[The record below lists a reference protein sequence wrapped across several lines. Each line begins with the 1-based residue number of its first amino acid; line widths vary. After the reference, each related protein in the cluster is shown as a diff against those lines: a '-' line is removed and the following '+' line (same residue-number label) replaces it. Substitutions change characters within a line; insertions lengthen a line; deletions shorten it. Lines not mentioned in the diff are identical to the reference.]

1 MGHGSSENPDENS
14 GADAP
19 RVTATA
25 PDSIVPAG
33 GSAAG
38 REHSAAAESDSSES
52 EARWRTLADVNPD
65 GILVMDDQ
73 GIIRAANPA
82 AERIFGYGEGEILG
96 QPLAILIPPRF
107 RAAHRAGVERYLA
120 TGRRNIPWSG
130 VELIGLKKSGEEV
143 PVEIAFGEYRQG
155 GQHVFAGF
163 VHDIT
168 SRVRTQARRQV
179 EHEVTRTL
187 SMATDLET
195 AAPLVLDAVCSG
207 LGWDFGAFW
216 RCESERE
223 KLSCAAV
230 WHRDPELLDP
240 FARATR
246 TTVLESGEGLP
257 GRVWNESVP
266 IWITDVGDAR
276 NFPRATAAAAVGLRS
291 AFAFPIVLGSEVEGV
306 MEFFGRNLEEPDEQ
320 LLASVAVIGSDIGQ
334 FVRRKQ
340 VEAERDRALANA
352 VIARQV
358 AEDQAVELEA
368 QADEL
373 QSQAE
378 ELQGVHAELEAANI
392 ALTRANAR
400 LRERTE
406 EAELARG
413 LAEEANR
420 TKSFFLANMSHE
432 LRTPINAITGYTD
445 LMELG
450 ISGPLTEQQA
460 AHLGRIKSSTEHLLG
475 LVNEILDLAKVEAGQ
490 LQIAAERV
498 DVSETVQEAIDL
510 IAPQA
515 IGNRLVLSNQI
526 PAESGH
532 AFWGDGDRV
541 RQILVN
547 LLSNAVKFTGPGGQ
561 ITLRVVETREPRSG
575 SIPPGG
581 EWVGLQIEDE
591 GIGIPGEKLQSVFE
605 PFVQVD
611 PSHTRERGGTGL
623 GLTISRRLARL
634 MGGDLTVQSVV
645 GEGSRFTLWLPQIPA
660 ARSVP
665 DEDGMSSWPRRAI
678 GVPRLGEV
686 GHLLVRCAED
696 IVRDTIAR
704 LRQDS
709 CTQEEASDLDPAQLG
724 DHTATF
730 LVDIGLALVALDEG
744 GGEPALMRDGTQ
756 IQRTISHLHGAQRA
770 RLGWPADALRRE
782 FDILRAVTTEH
793 LRKSVTGE
801 ADTALDDAIAIVR
814 RLLDQ
819 AERVSLRGWT
829 RAAAD
834 HV

>member
-1 MGHGSSENPDENS
+1 MVDGSSEIPDVDGPPATEATPES
-14 GADAP
+14 HDPASGRRVAGESPGADL
-19 RVTATA
+19 
-25 PDSIVPAG
+25 
-33 GSAAG
+33 
-38 REHSAAAESDSSES
+38 SES

-65 GILVMDDQ
+65 GILLMDDH
-73 GIIRAANPA
+73 GIIRAANRA
-82 AERIFGYGEGEILG
+82 AEQIFGYAEDEILG
-96 QPLAILIPPRF
+96 RPLAMLIPPRY
-107 RAAHRAGVERYLA
+107 REAHRRGIERYLA
-120 TGRRNIPWSG
+120 AGRKSIPSSG
-130 VELIGLKKSGEEV
+130 VELVGLKKGGGEV

-155 GQHVFAGF
+155 GQHMFAGF

-168 SRVRTQARRQV
+168 NRVRIQARRQV
-179 EHEVTRTL
+179 EHQVTRAL
-187 SMATDLET
+187 SGALDLET
-195 AAPLVLDAVCSG
+195 AAPLVLEAVCAG
-207 LGWDFGAFW
+207 LGWDFGALW
-216 RCESERE
+216 RCDAERE
-223 KLSCAAV
+223 TLRCDAV
-230 WHRDPELLDP
+230 WHRDPDLLDP
-240 FARATR
+240 FACAT
-246 TTVLESGEGLP
+246 TSTELASGEGLP
-257 GRVWNESVP
+257 GRVWKDAAP
-266 IWITDVGDAR
+266 IWITDVCDDP
-276 NFPRATAAAAVGLRS
+276 NFPRASAAAAVGLHS
-291 AFAFPIVLGSEVEGV
+291 AFAFPIMLGSEVEGV
-306 MEFFGRNLEEPDEQ
+306 MEFFGRNLERPDEQ
-320 LLASVAVIGSDIGQ
+320 LLATVAVIGRDIGQ

-358 AEDQAVELEA
+358 AEDQSVELEA

-378 ELQGVHAELEAANI
+378 ELQGVHAKLEAANV
-392 ALTRANAR
+392 ALTRANSR

-420 TKSFFLANMSHE
+420 TKSSFLANMSHE

-460 AHLGRIKSSTEHLLG
+460 VHLGRIKASTEHLLG

-490 LQIAAERV
+490 LQIATERV
-498 DVSETVQEAIDL
+498 EISETVQEALDL

-515 IGNRLVLSNQI
+515 AGNRLELSNTVSS
-526 PAESGH
+526 ATGH
-532 AFWGDGDRV
+532 AFWGDSDRV

-547 LLSNAVKFTGPGGQ
+547 LLSNAVKFTGSGGHV
-561 ITLRVVETREPRSG
+561 TLRVVETSEPRSG
-575 SIPPGG
+575 SIPPGSD
-581 EWVGLQIEDE
+581 WIGLEVEDD

-634 MGGDLTVQSVV
+634 MGGDLTVRSEV
-645 GEGSRFTLWLPQIPA
+645 GKGSCFTLWLPAMPSSSGAVQPEE
-660 ARSVP
+660 VP
-665 DEDGMSSWPRRAI
+665 SWPRKAV

-686 GHLLVRCAED
+686 GHMLVRCAED
-696 IVRDTIAR
+696 IVRDTADR
-704 LRQDS
+704 LRQDPS
-709 CTQEEASDLDPAQLG
+709 TREAADLDRAQLG

-770 RLGWPADALRRE
+770 RLGWRADALRRE
-782 FDILRAVTTEH
+782 FDILRSVTTEH
-793 LRKSVTGE
+793 LRRRLSSVEGATVE
-801 ADTALDDAIAIVR
+801 DAIAIVR

-819 AERVSLRGWT
+819 AERVSLRGWN

-834 HV
+834 QS